1 MTLRSFFGSDM
12 TPETLARGMTATG
25 CTQAVHL
32 DMNAGHTGFEFYRVA
47 PSGELPDLMRPL
59 QGDWEAENSVP
70 QIPAGSRI
78 GALVSDS
85 GVAIGVL
92 DRGSASLSTVLMERW
107 GRGSC

>member
-1 MTLRSFFGSDM
+1 MGCPGDRDAHPAKAAS
-12 TPETLARGMTATG
+12 TASIA
-25 CTQAVHL
+25 AVS
-32 DMNAGHTGFEFYRVA
+32 AGDASSLHPTVFTSA
-47 PSGELPDLMRPL
+47 L
-59 QGDWEAENSVP
+59 AENSVP